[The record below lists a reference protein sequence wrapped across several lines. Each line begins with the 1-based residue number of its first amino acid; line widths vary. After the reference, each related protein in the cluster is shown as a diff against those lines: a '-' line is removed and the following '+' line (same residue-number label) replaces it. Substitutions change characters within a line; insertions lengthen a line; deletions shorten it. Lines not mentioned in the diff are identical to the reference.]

1 MGVVSPR
8 LPIHRANNDFK
19 GYKAEY
25 YQYNGW
31 VYDLEPGTYVI
42 ALVSSPVKM
51 EKPDPGTGLT
61 FRLDQT
67 RSRLDYNHEKHINRL
82 ILFSE

>member
-61 FRLDQT
+61 FRLEPD
-67 RSRLDYNHEKHINRL
+67 
-82 ILFSE
+82 